1 MSGKLLIAAGL
12 EIEYQLLSQA
22 KRVTPGVDPFN
33 GFFSQVRPDLLIFTV
48 ALVAG
53 LHTLCQPLGR
63 DQGICSYIATDI
75 LRGGMP
81 FKDAWDIRPPG
92 IYYIDA
98 LAIWLFGKTGFALRL
113 LDWLMLSLT
122 AVAIGRL
129 GTFFIDR
136 RSGTWAGILF
146 AVAYFLGND
155 FWAQANGDTY
165 VVLPM
170 VLTLLCLAPQ
180 RRGPRPVWDF
190 AAGMLIAWI
199 VLMRYS
205 HGLIM
210 LPALAMIFGEDFKL
224 RPYGWPRRIGRTI
237 ALGAGFVISL
247 GGYLLYLRLNGAL
260 HDFLYTVF
268 VFAPQYVAVS
278 SGGKVGFMVGLFF
291 WKHLI
296 LIIALSFIIVPALLT
311 AKEIAREPRRYEMVV
326 LLAWIITTEIGI
338 VLMGKYF
345 NYHWFPLYVPLC
357 ILAGRTYAGAFGR
370 LRKRDGAG
378 WKKAVILACLVVF
391 MLSVGKR
398 SVFRLYQS
406 AAMVKGRLTHEQYL
420 QSFDR
425 IFEAATF
432 SASGNYAGAAY
443 LRTNTEPDDT
453 VLMWGFDPLILFL
466 ADRKS
471 PTRFITNF
479 SIIATYCPPTWYQE
493 LLADVREKTPRYI
506 VVGTNDFNKYITGQT
521 EDSLA
526 LLPRFPELNTFLR
539 KKYRYE
545 TTIGNNQYYRLMT
558 DTD

>member
-1 MSGKLLIAAGL
+1 M
-12 EIEYQLLSQA
+12 LSQA
-22 KRVTPGVDPFN
+22 KGITLGVDP
-33 GFFSQVRPDLLIFTV
+33 GSGLWSKVRPDLLIFGI
-48 ALVAG
+48 ALAAG

-75 LRGGMP
+75 LQGGMP
-81 FKDAWDIRPPG
+81 YKDAWDIRPPG
-92 IYYIDA
+92 IYYVDA

-170 VLTLLCLAPQ
+170 VLTMLCLAPQ
-180 RRGPRPVWDF
+180 RRGPQSVWDF
-190 AAGMLIAWI
+190 AAGLLIAWI

-210 LPALAMIFGEDFKL
+210 LPALAMIFGERFAQ
-224 RPYGWPRRIGRTI
+224 RPYGWLRRSGR
-237 ALGAGFVISL
+237 AASLGAGFVISL
-247 GGYLLYLRLNGAL
+247 GGYLLYLHLHGAL

-268 VFAPQYVAVS
+268 VFAPQYVAVT
-278 SGGKVGFMVGLFF
+278 SGGKVGFMIGLFF
-291 WKHLI
+291 WKHFI
-296 LIIALSFIIVPALLT
+296 LLVVLSFIIVPALLT
-311 AKEIAREPRRYEMVV
+311 VKEVAHEPRRYETVV
-326 LLAWIITTEIGI
+326 LLLWIITMEIGI
-338 VLMGKYF
+338 VMMGKYF
-345 NYHWFPLYVPLC
+345 NYHWFPLYAPLC
-357 ILAGRTYAGAFGR
+357 ILAGRTYADTFGKR
-370 LRKRDGAG
+370 RKDRSGAG
-378 WKKAVILACLVVF
+378 WKKAVIVACLAVF
-391 MLSVGKR
+391 ILFVGK
-398 SVFRLYQS
+398 SAVFRLYQTV
-406 AAMVKGRLTHEQYL
+406 AMVEGRLTRAQYL
-420 QSFDR
+420 RSFDR
-425 IFEAATF
+425 VFEAATF

-443 LRTNTEPDDT
+443 LRAHTTADDT

-479 SIIATYCPPTWYQE
+479 SIIATYCPPTWYRE
-493 LLADVREKTPRYI
+493 LLNDVRQKTPRYI

-521 EDSLA
+521 QDSLA
-526 LLPRFPELNTFLR
+526 LLPTFPELNTILHNN
-539 KKYRYE
+539 YQYE
-545 TTIGNNQYYRLMT
+545 TTIGNNRYYRLTAGT
-558 DTD
+558 DVGLRHPLR